1 MDDRAYIGGASAV
14 HQFCRIGRLAMIG
27 GLSRVTQDVPP
38 FVMVEGGISQIV
50 GLNKVGDANWNTG
63 GGTVVD
69 ARSHFLIEGLA
80 AGAYELTVSAYV
92 PEWRQRPRTSKQLV
106 TVTDGAAT
114 DVILTIDLTPPRSVN
129 VPLMNTE
136 RQ

>member
-1 MDDRAYIGGASAV
+1 MLI
-14 HQFCRIGRLAMIG
+14 
-27 GLSRVTQDVPP
+27 
-38 FVMVEGGISQIV
+38 
-50 GLNKVGDANWNTG
+50 
-63 GGTVVD
+63 GTVV
-69 ARSHFLIEGLA
+69 AEPPSMRAVISLIEGLA
-80 AGAYELTVSAYV
+80 AGNYELTVSAYV